1 MDEVIEQ
8 FRILYNEEIFD
19 SYRSASIV
27 GTGVA
32 QSVKWLDYELDDW
45 DSIPSRRREEFLSSP
60 RRSDPLWGPH
70 SLLFNRYQDLSPGLQ
85 CPGREAGRSPPTSVK
100 VKNAWSHTSTPS
112 IGLYGEVLNEAMVLW
127 RCTWLSTEK
136 I

>member
-32 QSVKWLDYELDDW
+32 QSVK
-45 DSIPSRRREEFLSSP
+45 
-60 RRSDPLWGPH
+60 
-70 SLLFNRYQDLSPGLQ
+70 
-85 CPGREAGRSPPTSVK
+85 
-100 VKNAWSHTSTPS
+100 
-112 IGLYGEVLNEAMVLW
+112 
-127 RCTWLSTEK
+127 
-136 I
+136 